1 MVWHWHKNRQIDQQS
16 RRESLYMNLYYNNQL
31 ILNKDDIK
39 HIEEKDRHSINAAE
53 KIGYLHVEA

>member
-16 RRESLYMNLYYNNQL
+16 IRESLHMNLYYNNQL

-39 HIEEKDRHSINAAE
+39 HIEEKDSRSINGAE